1 MKISNITPSKF
12 RIILIL
18 MLVLIVGAHVGVVYV
33 GLEKLK
39 SSSESVS
46 ESVKSSLS
54 SGNELNELMQAEKIL
69 STKSKSIKASED
81 LVAKIKDR
89 ASQNDIIYD
98 TISYGNKAGIGI
110 KGFTF
115 TDDLAKKIPGARST
129 GSLSKK
135 KKTIPGVTSHP
146 ITITTISPVDY
157 MDLLRLLKYIEGNL
171 TQIHLQNI
179 NVSAPQEGKNK
190 NLVEASTLNV
200 EVYTK

>member
-1 MKISNITPSKF
+1 
-12 RIILIL
+12 

-89 ASQNDIIYD
+89 AYQNDIIYD

-115 TDDLAKKIPGARST
+115 TDDLAQKIPGTSST

-135 KKTIPGVTSHP
+135 KKTIPGITSHP

>member
-1 MKISNITPSKF
+1 M
-12 RIILIL
+12 
-18 MLVLIVGAHVGVVYV
+18 
-33 GLEKLK
+33 
-39 SSSESVS
+39 
-46 ESVKSSLS
+46 
-54 SGNELNELMQAEKIL
+54 
-69 STKSKSIKASED
+69 
-81 LVAKIKDR
+81 
-89 ASQNDIIYD
+89 
-98 TISYGNKAGIGI
+98 
-110 KGFTF
+110 
-115 TDDLAKKIPGARST
+115 AKKIPGASNKD
-129 GSLSKK
+129 GLSKK

>member
-54 SGNELNELMQAEKIL
+54 SGNELNELMRAEKIL

-81 LVAKIKDR
+81 LVAK
-89 ASQNDIIYD
+89 
-98 TISYGNKAGIGI
+98 
-110 KGFTF
+110 GFTF
-115 TDDLAKKIPGARST
+115 TDDLAKKIPGTSST

>member
-1 MKISNITPSKF
+1 
-12 RIILIL
+12 

-89 ASQNDIIYD
+89 AYQNDIIYD
-98 TISYGNKAGIGI
+98 TISYGN
-110 KGFTF
+110 
-115 TDDLAKKIPGARST
+115 
-129 GSLSKK
+129 
-135 KKTIPGVTSHP
+135 
-146 ITITTISPVDY
+146 
-157 MDLLRLLKYIEGNL
+157 
-171 TQIHLQNI
+171 IHL
-179 NVSAPQEGKNK
+179 
-190 NLVEASTLNV
+190 
-200 EVYTK
+200 YR

>member
-1 MKISNITPSKF
+1 
-12 RIILIL
+12 

-54 SGNELNELMQAEKIL
+54 SGNELNELMRAEKIL
-69 STKSKSIKASED
+69 ITKSKSIKASED

-89 ASQNDIIYD
+89 AYQNDIIYD

-115 TDDLAKKIPGARST
+115 TDDLAKKIPGASNKD
-129 GSLSKK
+129 GLSKK

-157 MDLLRLLKYIEGNL
+157 IDLLRLLKYIEGNL